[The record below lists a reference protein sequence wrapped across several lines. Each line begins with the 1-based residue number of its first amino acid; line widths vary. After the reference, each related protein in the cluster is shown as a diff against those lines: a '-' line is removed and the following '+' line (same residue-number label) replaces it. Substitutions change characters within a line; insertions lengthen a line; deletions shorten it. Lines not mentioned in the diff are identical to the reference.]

1 MRKIFLLA
9 LTIFMIGCSNQ
20 KIIHTNSDL
29 KMNSTSSINQTKN
42 SNTLNSNLI
51 KITSNDIFNEES
63 DKFIYFGRDTCP
75 ICQIYKPNLIS
86 VLSEKNMQIYYF
98 DTDYWREKE
107 GFDEILN
114 HYKIDGIP
122 NLIYIK
128 KDGTFDKQDLGSNP
142 KDFENEE
149 VLKKEIIEFI
159 EKYKGR

>member
-9 LTIFMIGCSNQ
+9 LTIFIIVCLNQ
-20 KIIHTNSDL
+20 KVIHTNSDL
-29 KMNSTSSINQTKN
+29 KMNTASNINQTEN
-42 SNTLNSNLI
+42 SNALNSNLI
-51 KITSNDIFNEES
+51 KINSSNIFNEES

-98 DTDYWREKE
+98 DTDYWREKK

-114 HYKIDGIP
+114 HYKINEIP

-128 KDGTFDKQDLGSNP
+128 KDGSFDKQNLDINP

-149 VLKKEIIEFI
+149 ALKKEIIEFI